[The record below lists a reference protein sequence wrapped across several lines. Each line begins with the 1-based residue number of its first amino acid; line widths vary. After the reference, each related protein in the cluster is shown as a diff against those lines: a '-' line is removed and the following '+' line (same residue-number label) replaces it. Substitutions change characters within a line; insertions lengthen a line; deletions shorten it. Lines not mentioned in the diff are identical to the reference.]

1 MGVEHLIGAHE
12 GHRCS
17 RRSWQ
22 GSLSTF
28 GRRKLTLGTRLPSS
42 NTRLKGLR
50 HQKTRSV
57 TDNREEQP
65 KMPGKGRPFPKGVS
79 GNPGGRPKVLGDVQE
94 LARHKS
100 PEAIT
105 TLANIMLDEKAP
117 PAARVAAAN
126 ALLDRG
132 YGKPT
137 QPISQTLAKVDPSSI
152 SDEELAAIAING
164 ASVNA
169 QAH

>member
-1 MGVEHLIGAHE
+1 M
-12 GHRCS
+12 
-17 RRSWQ
+17 
-22 GSLSTF
+22 
-28 GRRKLTLGTRLPSS
+28 
-42 NTRLKGLR
+42 
-50 HQKTRSV
+50 
-57 TDNREEQP
+57 
-65 KMPGKGRPFPKGVS
+65 
-79 GNPGGRPKVLGDVQE
+79 QE
-94 LARHKS
+94 LARQKS

-105 TLANIMLDEKAP
+105 TLASIMNDEKAP
-117 PAARVAAAN
+117 PVARVAAAN

-152 SDEELAAIAING
+152 SDEELAAIVMNG

>member
-1 MGVEHLIGAHE
+1 MK
-12 GHRCS
+12 
-17 RRSWQ
+17 RRAPQ
-22 GSLSTF
+22 
-28 GRRKLTLGTRLPSS
+28 RLAGNS
-42 NTRLKGLR
+42 KM
-50 HQKTRSV
+50 SV
-57 TDNREEQP
+57 R
-65 KMPGKGRPFPKGVS
+65 GRPFKPGQS

-94 LARHKS
+94 LARQKS
-100 PEAIT
+100 PEAIN
-105 TLANIMLDEKAP
+105 TLSNIMNDDKAP

-164 ASVNA
+164 ASVDA